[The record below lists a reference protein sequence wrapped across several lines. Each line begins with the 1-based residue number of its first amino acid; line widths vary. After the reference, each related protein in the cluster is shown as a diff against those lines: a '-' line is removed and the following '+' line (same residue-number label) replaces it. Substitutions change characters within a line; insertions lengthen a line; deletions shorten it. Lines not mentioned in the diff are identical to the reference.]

1 MTFWGWQEN
10 CYSISMKKALFLFF
24 IIGSF
29 SAFAQQPGGET
40 PKGNGK
46 ISGQVLDGESNQPVE
61 FANIVL
67 IDPATSKAIDGA
79 VCDMEGKFT
88 LKQLAEGTY
97 TMTITFLGYETK
109 TIENITIDK
118 RGELELPTIKLNV
131 SAKVLNEVV
140 VEGQRSLIEEKV
152 DRTVYNAEQDATTRG
167 GDATDVLKRVPML
180 SVDMDGNVSMRGN
193 SNILVLINNKPSTI
207 TASSVADALKQIPAD
222 QIKTVEVITS
232 PSAKYDAEGSAGI
245 INIITKKNT
254 LQGATLNI
262 DSGIGLRGSN
272 LGLNGN
278 YRRGKMGFSLGGFGR
293 ASYNVKGSFRNE
305 TTTLDDKQ
313 NDDPGDDEYFTTG
326 QFSDTRRNDLFGRY
340 TLGWDY
346 DINKNNYLAAS
357 IRYGVRNGNNYQDRI
372 TRETPIGVVN
382 QVWDSETKDKSN
394 NVDVSLDF
402 THTFQKPQQE
412 LSFSTQYSR
421 NNRDNDFFNRY
432 YDDAF
437 LAVDSLGKNVN
448 KSFNQE
454 ITAQVDFQSPIKDN
468 QMIELGAKNIS
479 RSVSSDYST
488 FYAYPNG
495 SYVEDTQRLN
505 SNNALNY
512 DQNVTAGYISYTIT
526 TKSAFSIK
534 AGTRYE
540 YTTIKATLRDPNPEL
555 GDPNI
560 PSYGVVVPSL
570 NLSKKLKNG
579 NTIKLAYN
587 RRIQRPSIQFL
598 NPNRQAS
605 NPLYPSE
612 GNPNLDPEYTN
623 NYELGYSTFI
633 KGTTLNFSGFVRNTR
648 GSIQSFREV
657 ISGDTILT
665 TYRNMGKEDAYGLST
680 FANVNINNKFTL
692 NGGGDIYYAV
702 LDNNLKD
709 EFAASNEG
717 WVWSGRLFGN
727 YSLPRNWA
735 IQFFGF
741 YRGNRVNL
749 QGSQGG
755 FGTYSLGFRKEFNEK
770 KASLGFAAENFFT
783 NGIKIKSE
791 THTPTIDQ
799 RSVNTMRNMSFRIT
813 FSYRIGKMS
822 FDQQQR
828 PRRRKSVSNDD
839 LKDGGGGDGDMGG
852 QNQGGNQGGGN
863 RGGNMPQMNA
873 QQAQQKPAPSDSTKA
888 TPVPDSLSVDASGT
902 WNYAVESQQG
912 TNTGTFSLT
921 KDNGTYKGTITSAR
935 SPQPLELTST
945 TVNGKELTM
954 NYTMNFN
961 GNSVPVTIKGTIT
974 DNAFEGTLSFG
985 QFRTMPIKATRQ

>member
-1 MTFWGWQEN
+1 
-10 CYSISMKKALFLFF
+10 MKKALFLFF
-24 IIGSF
+24 SILTISF
-29 SAFAQQPGGET
+29 GVHAQQSGTDT

-46 ISGQVLDGESNQPVE
+46 ISGQVLDEQSNQPVE

-67 IDPATSKAIDGA
+67 LDPQTSKAIDGT

-88 LKQLAEGTY
+88 LTKLAEGTY
-97 TMTITFLGYETK
+97 TMTVTFIGYETK
-109 TIENITIDK
+109 TIENITVDK
-118 RGELELPTIKLNV
+118 RGEVALPTIKL
-131 SAKVLNEVV
+131 SAGAKVLSEVV

-180 SVDMDGNVSMRGN
+180 SVDMDGNPSMRGN

-254 LQGATLNI
+254 LEGATLNI
-262 DSGIGLRGSN
+262 DAGVGIRGSN

-278 YRRGKMGFSLGGFGR
+278 YRKGKMGFSLGGFGR

-305 TTTLDDKQ
+305 TTTLDDFGTADPS
-313 NDDPGDDEYFTTG
+313 DDQTFTTG
-326 QFSDTRRNDLFGRY
+326 QFADTRRNDLNGRY

-357 IRYGVRNGNNYQDRI
+357 VRYGVRNGNNYQDQI
-372 TRETPIGVVN
+372 TRETPIGSIV
-382 QVWDSETKDKSN
+382 QVWDSKTKDKSN
-394 NVDVSLDF
+394 NIDVSLDF

-412 LSFSTQYSR
+412 ISFSTQYSR
-421 NNRDNDFFNRY
+421 NNRDNDFFNSY
-432 YDDAF
+432 YNDAF
-437 LAVDSLGKNVN
+437 LEIDSLGKNVN

-454 ITAQVDFQSPIKDN
+454 VTAQVDFQSPIKDN
-468 QMIELGAKNIS
+468 QMLELGAKNIS
-479 RSVSSDYST
+479 RKVSSDYNT
-488 FYAYPNG
+488 YYAYPDG
-495 SYVEDTQRLN
+495 PYIEDTERQN
-505 SNNALNY
+505 NNNALNY
-512 DQNVTAGYISYTIT
+512 DQNVTAGYISYTLT

-540 YTTIKATLRDPNPEL
+540 YTIINASLRNPNPEL
-555 GDPNI
+555 GDPEI

-633 KGTTLNFSGFVRNTR
+633 KGTTLNFSGFMRNTR

-665 TYRNMGKEDAYGLST
+665 TYRNLGKEDGYGLSV
-680 FANVNINNKFTL
+680 FANVNISNKFTL
-692 NGGGDIYYAV
+692 NGGGDVYYAV
-702 LDNNLKD
+702 LDNNRSGAD
-709 EFAASNEG
+709 AASNEG

-727 YSLPRNWA
+727 YSLPKNWA
-735 IQFFGF
+735 VQFFGF
-741 YRGNRVNL
+741 YRGNRVSL

-755 FGTYSLGFRKEFNEK
+755 FGTYSLGIRKEFNEK
-770 KASLGFAAENFFT
+770 KASIGIAAENFFT
-783 NGIKIKSE
+783 SSMKIKSE

-799 RSVNTMRNMSFRIT
+799 YNVNTMRNMSVRLT
-813 FSYRIGKMS
+813 FSYRIGKMG
-822 FDQQQR
+822 FDSQPRQ
-828 PRRRKSVSNDD
+828 RRRKSVNNDD
-839 LKDGGGGDGDMGG
+839 MKDGGGGDGDMG
-852 QNQGGNQGGGN
+852 NQGGGNQGGGN
-863 RGGNMPQMNA
+863 RSGNNSPIIMP
-873 QQAQQKPAPSDSTKA
+873 QQKPASTEITKTVSDSTA
-888 TPVPDSLSVDASGT
+888 TVPDSLSVDASGS
-902 WNYAVESQQG
+902 WNYTVESPQGANTGNFTLKKENGVYQG
-912 TNTGTFSLT
+912 TIS
-921 KDNGTYKGTITSAR
+921 SAR
-935 SPQPLELTST
+935 SNEPAELTST
-945 TVNGKELTM
+945 TVNGNELTM
-954 NYTMNFN
+954 NYTMSFN
-961 GNSVPVTIKGTIT
+961 GNSVPITIKGTIT
-974 DNAFEGTLSFG
+974 ENSFDGTLSFG
-985 QFRTMPIKATRQ
+985 TFRTMPIKATRQ